1 MKYNSTFL
9 IVISIFLSCSESEK
23 SIKNPSIPKDEN
35 KEKSAS
41 QLAGRWIYDGYLKEI
56 EQKKT
61 IYGIESKN
69 YGYPFWGFDLTL
81 ENLLSDSAYIF
92 QFNIHEGGGG
102 CAIFFN
108 TEKKVFES
116 KDFGIKGIETEPF
129 EINQIDTNLLVFKFL
144 KSGKKRAYRK
154 VADFDNE
161 LRRILFEGKYIN
173 LKDNS
178 DISFF
183 KDGKLTGLEGRHY
196 FEVFYDFTFENMDV
210 MGIQK
215 DIELSSRQ
223 SYHFKIIGDTLKIY
237 NIIGAKL
244 EDDNDQS
251 EEQTIGDIWL
261 TLLKQK

>member
-1 MKYNSTFL
+1 MKYNSVFL

-35 KEKSAS
+35 KERAAS
-41 QLAGRWIYDGYLKEI
+41 QITGRWIYDDYLKEI
-56 EQKKT
+56 EQTKR
-61 IYGIESKN
+61 IFGIESKN

-81 ENLLSDSAYIF
+81 ENLLSDSACIF
-92 QFNIHEGGGG
+92 QFNVHEGGGS
-102 CAIFFN
+102 CAISFN
-108 TEKKVFES
+108 PEKKSYES
-116 KDFGIKGIETEPF
+116 KGVEIEGIEKEPF

-154 VADFDNE
+154 VAELDNE
-161 LRRILFEGKYIN
+161 LRRILFEGKYKN

-178 DISFF
+178 EVAFF
-183 KDGKLTGLEGRHY
+183 RDGKVTGLEGRHY

-223 SYHFKIIGDTLKIY
+223 SYHFKINKDTLKIY
-237 NIIGAKL
+237 NTIGAKL
-244 EDDNDQS
+244 EDVNDQI
-251 EEQTIGDIWL
+251 EEQTIGDLWL